1 MKQTTANKPQ
11 STKGISGA
19 ENFSFGS
26 GHSFAD
32 NDEYASKGIT
42 FDILAIA
49 FEPGR
54 GFEGRDRWTITVK
67 AADRESE
74 ILSLG
79 SNPGRDEELRTAL
92 AHLEKGGI
100 ITNKRLR
107 LSGKAYYFT
116 DGDR

>member
-1 MKQTTANKPQ
+1 MKQNAR
-11 STKGISGA
+11 STKGTSGVSGTV
-19 ENFSFGS
+19 ENFLFGA
-26 GHSFAD
+26 GRSFAD

-54 GFEGRDRWTITVK
+54 GFEGRDRWSITVK

-79 SNPGRDEELRTAL
+79 SNPGRDEELRTAQ
-92 AHLEKGGI
+92 AHLEKGGA

-107 LSGKAYYFT
+107 LSGKAYYLM
-116 DGDR
+116 DGDH